1 MMLNDNPIFNISPIP
16 LWLEDFSDIK
26 KQLDTWR
33 KQGVQDLRQYL
44 FENPSLVAESTQ
56 KIKILNVNTRTLEL
70 YEARH
75 FNHLCENLDQIFQQD
90 MLNTHINELVELWE
104 GKTHFSNT
112 AVNYTLNGK
121 RLDIQLR
128 CTILP
133 EYEHDWSQVL
143 ISTENI
149 TPYRDACRLEEKN
162 RQLAESRFNFS
173 PTSLWVEDFSS
184 IKTRLDQLKK
194 IGIEDFTTFLDVHPD
209 FIQQCIK
216 EIIITDVN
224 QATLNLFCATDKATL
239 LQNIHK
245 VFSHEMTQTFR
256 CQLLDLWNGKIH
268 HQHEAVNYA
277 LDGSIRHVLLQ
288 FTVFPGFE
296 DTWSTVQVALVDI
309 TARKKAENYL
319 EYLGKHDVLTKL
331 YNRTFYTEEINRLE
345 RSMQRPISC
354 IFIDL
359 NGLKEVNDLY
369 GHDAGDELLRRMG
382 NVLNQLIQNTQY
394 TASRIGGDEFVV
406 LLPNADEPS
415 LKNCLDSLHELMYI
429 DNQYNSTIPIS
440 LSLGHASSTL
450 GERIEDTLKRADA
463 AMYLQKKAY
472 YMRLKLL

>member
-133 EYEHDWSQVL
+133 EHEHDWSQVL

-149 TPYRDACRLEEKN
+149 TPYRDACRLEEK
-162 RQLAESRFNFS
+162 
-173 PTSLWVEDFSS
+173 T
-184 IKTRLDQLKK
+184 
-194 IGIEDFTTFLDVHPD
+194 
-209 FIQQCIK
+209 
-216 EIIITDVN
+216 VN
-224 QATLNLFCATDKATL
+224 LPNL
-239 LQNIHK
+239 
-245 VFSHEMTQTFR
+245 
-256 CQLLDLWNGKIH
+256 
-268 HQHEAVNYA
+268 
-277 LDGSIRHVLLQ
+277 
-288 FTVFPGFE
+288 
-296 DTWSTVQVALVDI
+296 
-309 TARKKAENYL
+309 
-319 EYLGKHDVLTKL
+319 VLTSH
-331 YNRTFYTEEINRLE
+331 RL
-345 RSMQRPISC
+345 P
-354 IFIDL
+354 F
-359 NGLKEVNDLY
+359 GLKTSAV
-369 GHDAGDELLRRMG
+369 
-382 NVLNQLIQNTQY
+382 
-394 TASRIGGDEFVV
+394 
-406 LLPNADEPS
+406 
-415 LKNCLDSLHELMYI
+415 
-429 DNQYNSTIPIS
+429 
-440 LSLGHASSTL
+440 
-450 GERIEDTLKRADA
+450 LKRA
-463 AMYLQKKAY
+463 
-472 YMRLKLL
+472 